1 MFPAISRRCGD
12 SLLRSHLFEAANV
25 ILARY
30 SKASAL
36 KSWGLALAK
45 HIGKR
50 RAKVAVARKLAVIMH
65 RIWVDGTS
73 FIAEGKAVS

>member
-1 MFPAISRRCGD
+1 M
-12 SLLRSHLFEAANV
+12 

-45 HIGKR
+45 HIGKH